1 MILLKAEKRKE
12 LARQLSKVR
21 GNHKVPGVLYGPATR
36 SAYGPTVQG
45 IHVSVDEK
53 EFEKAYSEA
62 GETSLVHLDLEGK
75 QVPVLIHEI
84 QKHPVQDN
92 VLHVDFYSPDLS
104 KKVDIMV
111 PLVFTGEAPA
121 VKELGGTFIKYMQE
135 IEVSA
140 LPQNIPHEIQVSI
153 EGLGTFEDRILVQNL
168 VFPEGVSTKRHGE
181 DAICQV
187 VPAEDVEKE
196 LETPVQENVEEVKL
210 VEKEKK
216 SALAEGEETQ
226 KEGAKGK

>member
-1 MILLKAEKRKE
+1 MITLKANKRTE
-12 LARQLSKVR
+12 LRRQLSSIREK
-21 GNHKVPGVLYGPATR
+21 NMIPGVLYGPK
-36 SAYGPTVQG
+36 VQG

-62 GETSLVHLDLEGK
+62 GETSLLNLELEGK

-92 VLHVDFYSPDLS
+92 VVHVDFYQPALD

-111 PLVFTGEAPA
+111 PLVFIGEAPA
-121 VKELGGTFIKYMQE
+121 VQELGGTFIKYMQE

-140 LPQNIPHEIQVSI
+140 LPQSIPHEIMVAI
-153 EGLGTFEDRILVQNL
+153 GGLKTFEERILVKDL
-168 VFPEGVSTKRHGE
+168 VFPEGVATKRHGE
-181 DAICQV
+181 DPICQV

-196 LETPVQENVEEVKL
+196 LEAPAQENVEDVKL

-216 SALAEGEETQ
+216 APVEEEEPQKEET
-226 KEGAKGK
+226 KEKK